1 MDDTALGLAILG
13 ALLGISVPML
23 MLFLRKK
30 TGSAALEEKM
40 DDPESVH
47 PMASEWINDGTGSP
61 EDDRIRKDLERK
73 RAV

>member
-1 MDDTALGLAILG
+1 MDDASVGLAILG
-13 ALLGISVPML
+13 AVLIISAPML
-23 MLFLRKK
+23 MLLLRKK

-47 PMASEWINDGTGSP
+47 PMATRWTQDGTESP
-61 EDDRIRKDLERK
+61 ENERIRKERERK